1 LKRSF
6 SSLIL
11 LVVVLLTSC
20 SKVPENT
27 DPVLGIWYK
36 PVLVSAETQQV
47 ITKEEWVFNDV
58 YLGRYQVY
66 NNNSVI
72 FFTDFQWE
80 QIDGTY
86 TISYPG
92 TDIPEQNARM
102 VMMEEQ
108 EVLQDNNGDILAFRQ

>member
-1 LKRSF
+1 MKRFF

-11 LVVVLLTSC
+11 IAVVFLTSC

-36 PVLVSAETQQV
+36 PVALSAETQEV
-47 ITKEEWVFNDV
+47 ITKQEWIFNDV

-66 NNNSVI
+66 NSNSVI
-72 FFTDFQWE
+72 FYTDFQWE
-80 QIDGTY
+80 QIDGVY

-92 TDIPEQNARM
+92 TELEEQTARM

-108 EVLQDNNGDILAFRQ
+108 EVLQDDNGDILAIRQ